1 MEVKLDGI
9 FSRQRLA
16 DGHGWSAGRFPA
28 EEATGGGDRRG
39 FRVLNGVTNHCSRLS
54 QQRAARPGGCSVL
67 PVASLCTIRG

>member
-16 DGHGWSAGRFPA
+16 DGHGWSADRFPA
-28 EEATGGGDRRG
+28 VEATGGGDRPG

-54 QQRAARPGGCSVL
+54 QQRAERPG
-67 PVASLCTIRG
+67 